1 MAALQLRHRE
11 LRRGDASCEEANGCF
26 ELVAPLARAVGRAAS
41 GDVGCQGVELHRCED
56 ADGFLGC
63 GDSCISHHVTG
74 MHFC

>member
-1 MAALQLRHRE
+1 MVALCTTPQE
-11 LRRGDASCEEANGCF
+11 PSRGGASCEEASGCF

-41 GDVGCQGVELHRCED
+41 GDVGCQGVELYRCED

-63 GDSCISHHVTG
+63 GDSCIGHHVTG